1 MIKHLP
7 AMQEIRVRS
16 LGQEDPP
23 GEGNGNPLQFLP
35 GKSHGR
41 RSLVGHSPWGRKS
54 LTRLHFPFL
63 SFFLVAVVMV
73 IKVFNRECCSVLSD
87 SLQPHGL
94 CNPIR
99 LLCYGNLQSKNAGM
113 GCHAL
118 LQGIFPTQGSN
129 PGLPQCR
136 WIIYH
141 LRHQG
146 SPSS

>member
-7 AMQEIRVRS
+7 AMQEIWVRS

-41 RSLVGHSPWGRKS
+41 RSLVGHSPRGRKS

-73 IKVFNRECCSVLSD
+73 IKVFNRECCSVAKSCLSLGEPMNC
-87 SLQPHGL
+87 SMPG
-94 CNPIR
+94 
-99 LLCYGNLQSKNAGM
+99 CYE
-113 GCHAL
+113 
-118 LQGIFPTQGSN
+118 
-129 PGLPQCR
+129 
-136 WIIYH
+136 
-141 LRHQG
+141 
-146 SPSS
+146 